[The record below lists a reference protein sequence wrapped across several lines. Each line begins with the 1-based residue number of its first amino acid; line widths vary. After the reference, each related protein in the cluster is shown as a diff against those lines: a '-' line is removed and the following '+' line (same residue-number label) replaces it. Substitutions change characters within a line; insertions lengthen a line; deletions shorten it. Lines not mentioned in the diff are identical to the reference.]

1 MANDNT
7 LSIDGGMQEM
17 LPIGAKLMGGHY
29 RVVRYLAS
37 GGFGNTYLAVDENF
51 DEQVVIKEF
60 FLKGV
65 TGRIGDSV
73 TVTLD
78 VNRPLFDSQ
87 LNKFIKEARR
97 LRKLDHVNV
106 VRVYDLFQ
114 ENDTAYYVMDFIDG
128 ESLAERVKRDGA
140 LSEEQVRL
148 YLPQLLD
155 ALETVHNNGILHLDL
170 KPGNI
175 MADKNGRLRLIDF
188 GASKQTSA
196 DGNATT
202 STGLAYTPGFAALE
216 QMHGQ
221 LDRVG
226 AWTDLYAL
234 GATLYHLLTAQR
246 PPDAIDIDYSP
257 EDAFHFPYGVSPSM
271 CGFVKW
277 LMQPNY
283 RKRPQAV
290 AAVRMHLPEREPQ
303 SSAFATQMKPAV
315 GYTTQ
320 QHRPLQHLVDEQTE
334 MIKPEVSK
342 PSSNP
347 ERSENNWI
355 SVIFIIILAFLFMA
369 SFFGIKFCS
378 GSTVE
383 ESGWESASASASAPV
398 ESVAPSYSGS
408 AEWSG
413 PWSAVEESYWEE
425 ASE

>member
-1 MANDNT
+1 MANDST
-7 LSIDGGMQEM
+7 LPIDGGMQEM

-37 GGFGNTYLAVDENF
+37 GGFGNTYLAINDNLQA
-51 DEQVVIKEF
+51 QVVIKEF

-65 TGRIGDSV
+65 TGRKGYSV

-140 LSEEQVRL
+140 LSEEQVRQ

-175 MADKNGRLRLIDF
+175 MVDKNGRLRLIDF

-202 STGLAYTPGFAALE
+202 STGLAYTPGFAAPE

-221 LDRVG
+221 LDRVR

-257 EDAFHFPYGVSPSM
+257 GKAFQFPQEVSPAM
-271 CGFVKW
+271 CDFIKK

-283 RKRPQAV
+283 RKRPQTV
-290 AAVRMHLPEREPQ
+290 AAVRMHLPERVTGT
-303 SSAFATQMKPAV
+303 SAFATQIRPAV
-315 GYTTQ
+315 GNTPQ
-320 QHRPLQHLVDEQTE
+320 PHRHPQHLVDEQTE
-334 MIKPEVSK
+334 IIKPEAFK
-342 PSSNP
+342 PNSSP
-347 ERSENNWI
+347 KQPDEEGTENKIWTAAFVLI
-355 SVIFIIILAFLFMA
+355 VIFLIVTLIFEQFLF
-369 SFFGIKFCS
+369 
-378 GSTVE
+378 
-383 ESGWESASASASAPV
+383 
-398 ESVAPSYSGS
+398 
-408 AEWSG
+408 
-413 PWSAVEESYWEE
+413 
-425 ASE
+425 